1 MSLSPD
7 DPQANGPEPGAVQ
20 PPAAFYRPGS
30 YQPWE
35 SAGFLMRRVLSSV
48 LQQADAQLAEH
59 DLTYVQWLP
68 LYKLLLNSDTR
79 STCLAR
85 DLGMD
90 PASVTRALDRIE
102 AKGLL
107 RRERSTTDRRRVE
120 LVLTEQGRAVATQ
133 VPEVLCDVLNAHLA
147 GFSDAEC
154 RQLVSMLQRMLLNGD
169 ALRGGAAA
177 PAAPSA
183 SPSPSP
189 AARPSSPPPEGAEA
203 TPES

>member
-1 MSLSPD
+1 MNKPTATD
-7 DPQANGPEPGAVQ
+7 NPAVQ
-20 PPAAFYRPGS
+20 PGDPPPLPPPADFYRPGA
-30 YQPWE
+30 YVPMQ
-35 SAGFLMRRVLSSV
+35 SAGFLMRRVLSSI

-120 LVLTEQGRAVATQ
+120 LVLTEQGRAVAAQ
-133 VPEVLCDVLNAHLA
+133 VPEVLCNVLNAHLA
-147 GFSDAEC
+147 GFSGEEC
-154 RQLVSMLQRMLLNGD
+154 EQLVSMLQRMLLNGD
-169 ALRGGAAA
+169 ALRGAAVV
-177 PAAPSA
+177 PST
-183 SPSPSP
+183 
-189 AARPSSPPPEGAEA
+189 PPPL
-203 TPES
+203 PSQS

>member
-1 MSLSPD
+1 MPSTTEAPD
-7 DPQANGPEPGAVQ
+7 DAV
-20 PPAAFYRPGS
+20 PPSGLPPPSDFYRPGV
-30 YQPWE
+30 YHPGE
-35 SAGFLMRRVLSSV
+35 SAGFLMRRVLSSI
-48 LQQADAQLAEH
+48 LQQADAQLACH

-183 SPSPSP
+183 SSSPSP
-189 AARPSSPPPEGAEA
+189 AARPPSPPPAGAEA

>member
-1 MSLSPD
+1 MPLSPD
-7 DPQANGPEPGAVQ
+7 DPAAPGPQPGAVQ

-48 LQQADAQLAEH
+48 LQQADAQLVEH

-169 ALRGGAAA
+169 ALRGGAAL
-177 PAAPSA
+177 PA
-183 SPSPSP
+183 SPPMPPTPSP
-189 AARPSSPPPEGAEA
+189 VACPPSPPTAGTDA
-203 TPES
+203 TPQS

>member
-7 DPQANGPEPGAVQ
+7 DPQAHGPEPGAVQ

-79 STCLAR
+79 SACPAR

-183 SPSPSP
+183 SSSPSP
-189 AARPSSPPPEGAEA
+189 AARPPSPPPAGAEA